1 MGAIGARIR
10 AARLAAGLSQETAAE
25 RSGVGYK
32 RWQEIEGGA
41 ANPTIRTLDRIAT
54 TLGVEIWNIVRKGG
68 RPRARR

>member
-10 AARLAAGLSQETAAE
+10 AARLAAGLSQESAAAV
-25 RSGVGYK
+25 SGVGYK
-32 RWQEIEGGA
+32 RWQEIEGGS

-54 TLGVEIWNIVRKGG
+54 TLGVEIWNIVKKAS

>member
-10 AARLAAGLSQETAAE
+10 AARLAAGLSQEAAAE

-32 RWQEIEGGA
+32 RWQEIEGGS

-54 TLGVEIWNIVRKGG
+54 TLGVEIWDIVRKGEK
-68 RPRARR
+68 PRARR